1 MECPIVTGEHSRARG
16 FTLIELMVVMV
27 IVSLL
32 LTIAV
37 PRYFRAI
44 DKSKETVLRA
54 NLSATREALDKFY
67 GDRGKYPDQL
77 EELVDTRY
85 LRTMPYDPIMES
97 SASWTLVP
105 PPNGQTGNVYDL
117 HSAAP
122 GVGSNNVP
130 YAQW

>member
-1 MECPIVTGEHSRARG
+1 MECLIVTGERKRRG

-44 DKSKETVLRA
+44 DRSKETVLRA
-54 NLSATREALDKFY
+54 NLGATREALDKYY

-77 EELVDTRY
+77 EDLVDARY
-85 LRTMPYDPIMES
+85 LRVVPYDPIMES
-97 SASWTLVP
+97 STTWTLIP

-122 GVGSNNVP
+122 GIGSNNVP